1 MRSIV
6 SNPVRSRTGGV
17 LIEAI
22 VASMLLVTATTSL
35 TRFVVSSRQLG
46 IAADQQLAAKLVT
59 ENAIER
65 LRSIPAK
72 DWPANAESVAKAVT
86 EASGISTQIEMSSF
100 QIDQRQAWHATIRSQ
115 IGKDQLAVHENH
127 AWKVVQ

>member
-1 MRSIV
+1 MRCIASKP
-6 SNPVRSRTGGV
+6 NRSRTGGV
-17 LIEAI
+17 LVEAI

-46 IAADQQLAAKLVT
+46 IAADQQLAAKFVT

-72 DWPANAESVAKAVT
+72 DWPENAESVAEAVSA
-86 EASGISTQIEMSSF
+86 ASGITTQIEMSSF
-100 QIDQRQAWHATIRSQ
+100 QVAQRQAWHATIRSQ
-115 IGKDQLAVHENH
+115 IGKNQLAVHENH